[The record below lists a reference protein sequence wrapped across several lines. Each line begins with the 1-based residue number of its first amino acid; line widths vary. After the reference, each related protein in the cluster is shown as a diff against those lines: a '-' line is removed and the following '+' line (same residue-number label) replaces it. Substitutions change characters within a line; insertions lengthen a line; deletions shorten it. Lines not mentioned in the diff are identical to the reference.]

1 MTNPQI
7 MNEENTQVLN
17 LVQAMLG
24 SITPNFRYVFLKC
37 TPTGVLLHFL
47 LEHENLEDR
56 EEIDE
61 IVFEFEALQLQF
73 IDVEVVVSV
82 DKRALGDLNIPIPDR
97 TVYGRK
103 ETV

>member
-1 MTNPQI
+1 MRSTMIN
-7 MNEENTQVLN
+7 NEENTQVLN

-37 TPTGVLLHFL
+37 TPAGVLLHFL
-47 LEHENLEDR
+47 LEHENSEDR
-56 EEIDE
+56 KEIDE

-73 IDVEVVVSV
+73 IEVEVVVSV
-82 DKRALGDLNIPIPDR
+82 DTRALDALNIPDR